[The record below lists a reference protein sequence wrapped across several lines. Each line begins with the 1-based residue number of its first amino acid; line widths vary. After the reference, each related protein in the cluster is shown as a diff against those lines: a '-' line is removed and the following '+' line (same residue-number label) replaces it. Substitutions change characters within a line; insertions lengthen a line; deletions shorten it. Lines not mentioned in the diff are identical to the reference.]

1 GLKGLC
7 GTTESRD
14 LQDVRPH
21 TDRGHLPRPHTS
33 SLGGRGRPPLR
44 KSSGAD
50 IRPPRRITSLDGRGR
65 PSSIT
70 QISRMRAQVPHEG
83 CQTKGW
89 VRAEAGPEFLRLFVA
104 YTGLLEGDGLPTAA
118 FLHIDAG
125 EQDLPVHI
133 LSSYGSLD
141 GGLAGN
147 HCGVAIDAHLHI
159 GKLVGGELG
168 FAGFECVYH
177 FRLA

>member
-1 GLKGLC
+1 MAYLPSCARPGRTRASVPTLIFR
-7 GTTESRD
+7 SRH
-14 LQDVRPH
+14 PSFTAH
-21 TDRGHLPRPHTS
+21 HE
-33 SLGGRGRPPLR
+33 
-44 KSSGAD
+44 
-50 IRPPRRITSLDGRGR
+50 PRRAMTPVLHHANLADE
-65 PSSIT
+65 
-70 QISRMRAQVPHEG
+70 AQVPHEG

-89 VRAEAGPEFLRLFVA
+89 VRAEAGPGFLRLFVA

-133 LSSYGSLD
+133 LSSHGSLD

>member
-1 GLKGLC
+1 
-7 GTTESRD
+7 
-14 LQDVRPH
+14 
-21 TDRGHLPRPHTS
+21 
-33 SLGGRGRPPLR
+33 
-44 KSSGAD
+44 
-50 IRPPRRITSLDGRGR
+50 
-65 PSSIT
+65 
-70 QISRMRAQVPHEG
+70 MRAQVPHEG

-89 VRAEAGPEFLRLFVA
+89 VRAEAGPGFLRLFVA

-141 GGLAGN
+141 GGFAGN
-147 HCGVAIDAHLHI
+147 DRGVAIDAHLHI

-168 FAGFECVYH
+168 FEIGRASCRGRVYMWWV
-177 FRLA
+177 